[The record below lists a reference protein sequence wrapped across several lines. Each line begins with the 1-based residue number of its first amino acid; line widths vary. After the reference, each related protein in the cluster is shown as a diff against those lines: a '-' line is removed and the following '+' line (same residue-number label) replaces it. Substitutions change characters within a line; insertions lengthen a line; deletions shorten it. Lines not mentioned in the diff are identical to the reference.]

1 MKSVNASVMAFGI
14 TSLLS
19 FVSAPVQGATLHFDD
34 QTASHS
40 YGFSAKAGAG
50 ANGPGINN
58 LIQFEKINGRIYT
71 INNNP
76 QGLPDSTNIQLQN
89 VNNDTV
95 PTDGNFPAGSIGWSF
110 DGNSTTTPTY
120 SFTLFAGGKF
130 YYPQEYKYTLIVTVD
145 GKHSCSVTTNPTT
158 NWDGGF
164 VICHK
169 VPFNQSSRIEVI
181 LKAAQLLPE
190 SALSLPLTHVHYGS

>member
-1 MKSVNASVMAFGI
+1 MNFSHKGVQASLMACSI

-19 FVSAPVQGATLHFDD
+19 FVATTHGASIHFDD

-50 ANGPGINN
+50 AHGPSISD
-58 LIQFEKINGRIYT
+58 LVQFEKISGRSFT
-71 INNNP
+71 INSNP

-95 PTDGNFPAGSIGWSF
+95 PTDGDFPTGSIGWSF
-110 DGNSTTTPTY
+110 DGGTLTSPTY

-130 YYPQEYKYTLIVTVD
+130 YYPKEHKYTLTVTID
-145 GKHSCSVTTNPTT
+145 GKHSCTVTTNPTS

-169 VPFNQSSRIEVI
+169 IPFNHGSRIQVT
-181 LKAAQLLPE
+181 LKALEP
-190 SALSLPLTHVHYGS
+190 SPP

>member
-1 MKSVNASVMAFGI
+1 MKSLNASVMAFGI

-19 FVSAPVQGATLHFDD
+19 FVSAPVQGATLTFDD

-40 YGFSAKAGAG
+40 YGFSAKAGVG
-50 ANGPGINN
+50 GNGPSIND
-58 LIQFEKINGRIYT
+58 LIKFEKINGRTFT
-71 INNNP
+71 INQSR
-76 QGLPDSTNIQLQN
+76 QGLPYSTNIQLQN

-110 DGNSTTTPTY
+110 DGNSNTTPTY

-130 YYPQEYKYTLIVTVD
+130 YYPQEYKYTLTITID
-145 GKHSCSVTTNPTT
+145 GKHSCTVTTNPTT

-169 VPFNQSSRIEVI
+169 LPFNKGSHIQAT
-181 LKAAQLLPE
+181 LKAVQLPPE
-190 SALSLPLTHVHYGS
+190 SAPSLP